1 MRNRWFPKRIADY
14 VPAIQLKQLNAE
26 GVVMG
31 RDFEFGMLRPRSQG
45 EEEGP
50 AEVNKLELLSRLIRH
65 PKNYV
70 RPIEIDFLSVWVI
83 YYTCMMLWC

>member
-50 AEVNKLELLSRLIRH
+50 AEVRRH

>member
-14 VPAIQLKQLNAE
+14 VPAVQLKQLKAG

-31 RDFEFGMLRPRSQG
+31 RDFEFGMLRLRQSEGG
-45 EEEGP
+45 EAGQVE
-50 AEVNKLELLSRLIRH
+50 ARRQ

-70 RPIEIDFLSVWVI
+70 RPIEIDFLSVWKLR
-83 YYTCMMLWC
+83 YTRMMLLR